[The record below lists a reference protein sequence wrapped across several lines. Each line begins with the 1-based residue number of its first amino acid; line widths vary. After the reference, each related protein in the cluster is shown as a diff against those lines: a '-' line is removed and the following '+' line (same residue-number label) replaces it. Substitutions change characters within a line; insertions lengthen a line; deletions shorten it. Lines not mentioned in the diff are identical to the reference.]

1 MDSHPILK
9 NNKFADCDRE
19 ELAILWLGLKQVYAE
34 GWYAPDNP
42 LTPYKNAYCEDFHLG
57 LAFVEQDLLRAI
69 ACEFLG
75 EL

>member
-19 ELAILWLGLKQVYAE
+19 ELAILLLCLKQVYAE

-42 LTPYKNAYCEDFHLG
+42 LTPYKNA
-57 LAFVEQDLLRAI
+57 
-69 ACEFLG
+69 
-75 EL
+75 